1 MSMIVANQA
10 EALCV
15 AVEME
20 KRAIRVYERAL
31 MLVQDTEVRAGLAR
45 ILGEERTHLRR
56 FSQMQESCPLSADRE
71 RLLLQAAAAQV
82 LFPGGVM
89 ELERAKGLDSL
100 EALYA
105 YAMESEKQAVAR
117 YADFA
122 RKCADECVSGA
133 FVAIAME
140 ESVHLVALRQEL
152 EAIREK
158 EGKKP

>member
-31 MLVQDTEVRAGLAR
+31 MLVQDEEVRAGLTR
-45 ILGEERTHLRR
+45 ILGEERTHLKR
-56 FSQMQESCPLSADRE
+56 FSQMLSACPLSQDRE
-71 RLLLQAAAAQV
+71 QLLLQAAAAQV

-89 ELERAKGLDSL
+89 ELERARGLDSL

-122 RKCADECVSGA
+122 RKCEDECVSGA